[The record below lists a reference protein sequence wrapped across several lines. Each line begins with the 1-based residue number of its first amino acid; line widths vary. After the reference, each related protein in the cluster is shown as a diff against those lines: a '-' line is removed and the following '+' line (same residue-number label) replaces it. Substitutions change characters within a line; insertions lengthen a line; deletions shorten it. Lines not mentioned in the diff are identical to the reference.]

1 MRTLSTV
8 RRVVLT
14 IAIFSVAL
22 AAETRDST
30 ALTTQR
36 VALAM
41 AQSGWNV
48 EAAQVKFLSAVS
60 IVGGDPRVQVVEV
73 APWVHNTLKAKL
85 RCLDP
90 HACLPFYVLITGTA
104 ERREQSPDPVERTP
118 RIAMSGEKPLMRSGD
133 PATMIFAN
141 RGLRISMPVICL
153 QNGRQGQTVRV
164 ASTDHRRFYKAEIL
178 GPGLLKAEAL

>member
-1 MRTLSTV
+1 MKLLPTV
-8 RRVVLT
+8 RRIAWT
-14 IAIFSVAL
+14 IAILSVPL
-22 AAETRDST
+22 TAETRDS
-30 ALTTQR
+30 APLTTHA
-36 VALAM
+36 VAM
-41 AQSGWNV
+41 AMVESGWRV
-48 EAAQVKFLSAVS
+48 TATQVRFLSEVSAVGS
-60 IVGGDPRVQVVEV
+60 DARLQVVEV

-104 ERREQSPDPVERTP
+104 EQREQSPEAVESSP
-118 RIAMSGEKPLMRSGD
+118 RVEMSGAKPLMRSGD

-141 RGLRISMPVICL
+141 HGLRISMPVICL
-153 QNGRQGQTVRV
+153 QNGRQGQMVRV

>member
-1 MRTLSTV
+1 MKLLTKVRQIAWLIVLLSVT
-8 RRVVLT
+8 T
-14 IAIFSVAL
+14 

-30 ALTTQR
+30 ILTTQR
-36 VALAM
+36 VAMAM
-41 AQSGWNV
+41 AQSGWKV
-48 EAAQVKFLSAVS
+48 DAAQVRFLSAVS
-60 IVGGDPRVQVVEV
+60 IIGGDSRLQVVEV

-104 ERREQSPDPVERTP
+104 EQREQSPDTVEQTP

-133 PATMIFAN
+133 PATMVFSN
-141 RGLRISMPVICL
+141 QGLRISMPVICL

-164 ASTDHRRFYKAEIL
+164 ASTDHKRFYKAEIL